1 MTLPEGYAGISDGKY
16 IIRQNR
22 VSGNCVIDID
32 DETFESLNW
41 IYYRDGY
48 TQPYSNMWKGKFIT
62 KPSDRDL
69 FAIYD
74 IRGNLVCDL
83 ENDAVNVTACT
94 DFYDGYA
101 LIEITNEGGTSFVT
115 IIDEN
120 GEWQFEPVLG
130 KVREKN
136 LASFKQPYIKATGQ
150 FTALKNDESAVILL
164 DKSGKQEEL
173 PTRGYPGFVT
183 EINGELQYLCYVN
196 LKSGENGYIK
206 KAVSK

>member
-1 MTLPEGYAGISDGKY
+1 MRNNKVA
-16 IIRQNR
+16 
-22 VSGNCVIDID
+22 GNCIIDI
-32 DETFESLNW
+32 ETETYEMLNW

-48 TQPYSNMWKGKFIT
+48 TQRYSNISNGRFIA

-83 ENDAVNVTACT
+83 ESDAVNVTACT

-120 GEWQFEPVLG
+120 GKWQFEPVPG
-130 KVREKN
+130 KLREEITYGDKN
-136 LASFKQPYIKATGQ
+136 VYVKATGQ
-150 FTALKNDESAVILL
+150 FAVLKNDESAVILL

-173 PTRGYPGFVT
+173 PTRGYPSFVIEMDG
-183 EINGELQYLCYVN
+183 EIQYLCYVN